1 MATDIRLNIAIK
13 PKVLTTVL
21 TITLM
26 MTNFPIFAR
35 FFKYTHE
42 GQTLTYDINDVSDE
56 CEVFYGNNI
65 TGTLIIPDTINDG
78 KKDFKVTSI
87 SNETFSAC
95 PWLTSVII
103 PPSVNSIGEKA
114 IYG

>member
-1 MATDIRLNIAIK
+1 MATDIRSKIVIK

-35 FFKYTHE
+35 FFNYTHE
-42 GQTLTYDINDVSDE
+42 GQTLTYDINDVSYQ

-65 TGTLIIPDTINDG
+65 TGTLIIPATINDG
-78 KKDFKVTSI
+78 EKEFKVTSI
-87 SNETFSAC
+87 SN
-95 PWLTSVII
+95 
-103 PPSVNSIGEKA
+103 
-114 IYG
+114 